1 MRMRNALFILTV
13 LLFDN
18 ASARNL
24 RERLA
29 DSQITAAQAPHYRHL
44 GGRSSSKPA
53 DPDTTYVEGTHK
65 IRYKYTPE
73 GCVLEG
79 YASSVD
85 IQLNW
90 CDSSCGPIDL
100 HVSCSD
106 DYVNGFSTKGNGPRP
121 NQHPPIEKY
130 FIQKLNKDCSLKANC
145 EKSTDLDCGEKA
157 ANCTSNDDHGDCSK
171 DSF

>member
-1 MRMRNALFILTV
+1 MLTV

-24 RERLA
+24 RERVA
-29 DSQITAAQAPHYRHL
+29 DSQITAAQAPHYQHL

-85 IQLNW
+85 ILLNW
-90 CDSSCGPIDL
+90 CDSSYGPVDL
-100 HVSCSD
+100 HVWC
-106 DYVNGFSTKGNGPRP
+106 FMT
-121 NQHPPIEKY
+121 
-130 FIQKLNKDCSLKANC
+130 L
-145 EKSTDLDCGEKA
+145 
-157 ANCTSNDDHGDCSK
+157 
-171 DSF
+171 